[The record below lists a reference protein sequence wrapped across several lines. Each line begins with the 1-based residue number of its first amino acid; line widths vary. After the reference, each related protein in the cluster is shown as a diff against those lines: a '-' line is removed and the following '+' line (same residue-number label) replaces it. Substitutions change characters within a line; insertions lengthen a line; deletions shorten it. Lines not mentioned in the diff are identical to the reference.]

1 MRVFIDK
8 LVYKLAVL
16 TDKLAD
22 ILWETKATQRYV
34 IREAINEQQDYPYTY
49 YEGIYE
55 HLRDDWQYDGGE
67 SEKDEY
73 LQKFREITEQ
83 YSDELMTSYPNYETP
98 AKNTPPDMN
107 PIEKMLN
114 DAIEREDY
122 ELAAQLKLDLE
133 RYNSKKDNEPK

>member
-1 MRVFIDK
+1 MQVFIDK
-8 LVYKLAVL
+8 IVYKLAVL

-22 ILWETKATQRYV
+22 ILWETRATQRYV
-34 IREAINEQQDYPYTY
+34 IREAVNEREDYPYTY
-49 YEGIYE
+49 YEGIIEYYDYE
-55 HLRDDWQYDGGE
+55 NNVTGE
-67 SEKDEY
+67 EVGYIEIDKEEY
-73 LQKFREITEQ
+73 LS
-83 YSDELMTSYPNYETP
+83 YLYPNYETP

-133 RYNSKKDNEPK
+133 RYNSKGDESK